1 MKRTGG
7 SIAVAAVIAGCATL
21 GSTGQG
27 DVDLPSSGVGP
38 FRKLA
43 TLETKDVA
51 PFVFHDNVKRYRE
64 PSAVPQDDD
73 PASARVVLFAV
84 ATEVAPGGA
93 ARDVIVRTRA
103 DDGRSFFA
111 TASDLSLHAQHS
123 PTVVLRADLAWEGE
137 GVSSPSAIRVVGAGA
152 EWRLYYA
159 AAGGIGLARSSDGI
173 TFRKEAAPVL
183 ARDASVPWETSA
195 PSAPSVARYPDG
207 RWRMLY
213 AAGGQI
219 GEAASDDG
227 VAWTRLD
234 ADPTTPA
241 MDPVLGVA
249 ANVADA
255 SLAPGEK
262 PPFDTGEVGDPCLLP
277 RMTASG
283 RLHVRVLYTG
293 WDGPRGA
300 VDRTSAI
307 GFAAR
312 YGDTGRLV
320 RNTAPVYSV
329 AQHEAAPS
337 LFTWDGGALLYVE
350 QLMPASGTGAGASPA
365 YPGIAAA
372 FAPPAQT
379 LAPAGEFPDMN

>member
-1 MKRTGG
+1 MKCSAC
-7 SIAVAAVIAGCATL
+7 SIAFALVIAGCATL
-21 GSTGQG
+21 GSTGEG

-43 TLETKDVA
+43 TVETKDVA
-51 PFVFHDNVKRYRE
+51 PFVFHDNVRRYRQ
-64 PSAVPQDDD
+64 PSAVAQDDD
-73 PASARVVLFAV
+73 PASTRVLLFAV
-84 ATEVAPGGA
+84 AAETSAGRVH
-93 ARDVIVRTRA
+93 DVIVRTRA

-111 TASDLSLHAQHS
+111 TASDLSLHAQHV
-123 PTVVLRADLAWEGE
+123 PLVVLRADLAWEGE
-137 GVSSPSAIRVVGAGA
+137 GVTSPSVMRVGT
-152 EWRLYYA
+152 EIWLYYA
-159 AAGGIGLARSSDGI
+159 GAGGVGLARSSDGI

-183 ARDASVPWETSA
+183 ASDASVTWETSA

-207 RWRMLY
+207 RWRMMY

-219 GEAASDDG
+219 GEASSDDG
-227 VAWTRLD
+227 VLWTRLD
-234 ADPTTPA
+234 ADPTTRA
-241 MDPVLGVA
+241 IDPVLGVSA
-249 ANVADA
+249 PIDPA

-277 RMTASG
+277 RITASG

-300 VDRTSAI
+300 ASRMSAI

-312 YGDTGRLV
+312 YGDSGRLV
-320 RNTAPVYSV
+320 RNVAPVYAV
-329 AQHEAAPS
+329 GQHEAAPS
-337 LFTWDGGALLYVE
+337 LFSWSRGALLYVE
-350 QLMPASGTGAGASPA
+350 QTMPASGSGSGASPA

-379 LAPAGEFPDMN
+379 LPPAADFPDSD

>member
-1 MKRTGG
+1 M
-7 SIAVAAVIAGCATL
+7 AAVIAGCATL

-51 PFVFHDNVKRYRE
+51 PFVFHDNVRRYRQ
-64 PSAVPQDDD
+64 PSAVAEDDD
-73 PASARVVLFAV
+73 PNSARVVLFAV
-84 ATEVAPGGA
+84 ATEVTTLGGP
-93 ARDVIVRTRA
+93 ARDFIVRTRA

-111 TASDLSLHAQHS
+111 TAADLSLHAQHA
-123 PTVVLRADLAWEGE
+123 PTVVLVPDAPWEGDRLA
-137 GVSSPSAIRVVGAGA
+137 SPDAMRVGG
-152 EWRLYYA
+152 EWWLYYA
-159 AAGGIGLARSSDGI
+159 GAGGIGLARSKDGV
-173 TFRKEAAPVL
+173 TFRKEVAPLL
-183 ARDASVPWETSA
+183 ALDASASVPWETSA

-219 GEAASDDG
+219 GEASSDDG
-227 VAWTRLD
+227 VAWTRVD

-262 PPFDTGEVGDPCLLP
+262 PPFDTGEVGDPCLLL
-277 RMTASG
+277 RVTASG

-300 VDRTSAI
+300 PDRTSAI

-312 YGDTGRLV
+312 YGDSGRLV
-320 RNTAPVYSV
+320 RNAAPVYSV

-350 QLMPASGTGAGASPA
+350 QLMPASGSGAGASPA

-379 LAPAGEFPDMN
+379 LAPAGDFPDTN